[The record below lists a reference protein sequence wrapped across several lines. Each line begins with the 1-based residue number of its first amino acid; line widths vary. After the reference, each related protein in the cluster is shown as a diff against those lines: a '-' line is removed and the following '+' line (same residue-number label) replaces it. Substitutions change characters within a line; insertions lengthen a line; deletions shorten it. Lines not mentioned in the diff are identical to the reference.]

1 MAEYALMQRVSIA
14 IWSFSLA
21 AERVDRRLAAV
32 LAADVALV
40 GGGTQGECSPMFG
53 GGRATQKQ
61 VPQTSLGPGDHL
73 SQGLYAVGLA
83 FVGNHDEALAYAR
96 RAFALNQEG
105 WRFEVRVQ

>member
-1 MAEYALMQRVSIA
+1 MLAYVWRRTRDAETR
-14 IWSFSLA
+14 
-21 AERVDRRLAAV
+21 
-32 LAADVALV
+32 
-40 GGGTQGECSPMFG
+40 
-53 GGRATQKQ
+53 
-61 VPQTSLGPGDHL
+61 PQTSLGPGDHL